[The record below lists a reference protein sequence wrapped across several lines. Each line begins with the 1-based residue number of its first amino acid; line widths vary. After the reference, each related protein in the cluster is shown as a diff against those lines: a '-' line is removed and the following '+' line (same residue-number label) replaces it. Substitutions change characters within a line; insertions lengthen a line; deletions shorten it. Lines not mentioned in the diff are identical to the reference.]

1 MRGTSKGISRVLA
14 ALLAVA
20 VLGAGGGCAGGETG
34 SSLPAPSSGTSS
46 SAASAAGTT
55 GATTGS
61 VFTTADGSTTSG
73 GTAARRTTVT
83 KKVTTANNNTTKPAT
98 TKAPTTPTPAPGANG
113 KIRIG
118 GFCGVDPLFADE
130 QHIKE
135 IADAGFDY
143 VMVEAGFHPMVLEMI
158 GEWCSEYGVEW
169 YYTDDKLY
177 GHNAPFDK
185 SAETVATYKDF
196 GGFIGNLIRDEPGAD
211 QFDALGKGVELYQKQ
226 LPDKQA
232 VINLL
237 PMYATSQQLKTDTY
251 QEYIDAYVQKV
262 PTDYISV
269 DIYPCQRLSDGTKY
283 TWEGYA
289 ENLSIVATAAR
300 SSGREFWGF
309 IQALTW
315 SSGHRE
321 PDETDIRWQFYS
333 HLAFGAVNL
342 IYFTYRTPDDNG
354 GEAFTPA
361 LIDRSGKKTETW
373 YAAQKVNKEI
383 NALSDV
389 YMQYKNVGAYS
400 HAYNSAVPY
409 LQFTNQY
416 TGKKAIQSIDCGDPL
431 LIGCFEKKSGSGSAY
446 MVVNMTDL
454 KDEESVSPK
463 LRIPGAKKVTAY
475 AGGKSTVLTGSGDV
489 YTLNLGCG
497 EGAFITVE

>member
-1 MRGTSKGISRVLA
+1 MRGSFNWVSRCMMAALA
-14 ALLAVA
+14 AA
-20 VLGAGGGCAGGETG
+20 VLGTCGCAGGGASSVPVSTDTAADSTAPSTGISTAAPESTDASSTTAG
-34 SSLPAPSSGTSS
+34 SSTAATSKATRTKGES
-46 SAASAAGTT
+46 
-55 GATTGS
+55 ATT
-61 VFTTADGSTTSG
+61 
-73 GTAARRTTVT
+73 T
-83 KKVTTANNNTTKPAT
+83 KRPTE
-98 TKAPTTPTPAPGANG
+98 APTTVPVPAPVDNG

-143 VMVEAGFHPMVLEMI
+143 VMVEAGFHPMVLEQI
-158 GEWCSEYGVEW
+158 GKWCGKYGVEW
-169 YYTDDKLY
+169 YFTDDKLY

-251 QEYIDAYVQKV
+251 QEYIDAYVRKV

-269 DIYPCQRLSDGTKY
+269 DIYPCQRQSDGTKY

-300 SSGREFWGF
+300 NSGREFWGF

-342 IYFTYRTPDDNG
+342 IYFTYRTPNDNG
-354 GEAFTPA
+354 GESFTPA

-383 NALSDV
+383 NALSGV

-475 AGGKSTVLTGSGDV
+475 AGGRSTVLTGSGDV